1 MKHLDVSPMRMEDL
15 DDIET
20 IENLSFQTPWPRQA
34 FVQELCDNNF
44 ARYFTVRDNGRAV
57 AYGGM
62 WLILDEAHITN
73 IAVHPRYRGKGIGKA
88 LLKGMIDYGISKGIK
103 SFTLEVRESNYVAIS
118 LYNRLG
124 FKRAGTRKEYYSDTR
139 EDAIIMWLC
148 IQD

>member
-1 MKHLDVSPMRMEDL
+1 MNNPAISPMRMEDL

-20 IENLSFQTPWPRQA
+20 IENLSFRIPWPRQA
-34 FVQELCDNNF
+34 FVRELCENTL

-73 IAVHPRYRGKGIGKA
+73 IAVHPRHRGKGIGKA

-103 SFTLEVRESNYVAIS
+103 SFTLEVRESNHAAIA
-118 LYNRLG
+118 LYSRLG
-124 FKRAGTRKEYYSDTR
+124 FRRAGTRKGYYPDTR
-139 EDAIIMWLC
+139 EDAIIMWLRT
-148 IQD
+148 QD

>member
-1 MKHLDVSPMRMEDL
+1 MNNPAISPMRMEDL

-20 IENLSFQTPWPRQA
+20 IENLSFRRPWPRQA
-34 FVQELCDNNF
+34 FVRELCENTL

-73 IAVHPRYRGKGIGKA
+73 IAVHPRHRGKGIGKA

-103 SFTLEVRESNYVAIS
+103 SFTLEVRESNHAAIA
-118 LYNRLG
+118 LYSRLG
-124 FKRAGTRKEYYSDTR
+124 FRRAGTRKGYYPDTR
-139 EDAIIMWLC
+139 EDAIIMWLRT
-148 IQD
+148 QD

>member
-1 MKHLDVSPMRMEDL
+1 MNNPAISPMRMEDL

-20 IENLSFQTPWPRQA
+20 IENLSFRIPWPRQA
-34 FVQELCDNNF
+34 FVRELCENTL

-103 SFTLEVRESNYVAIS
+103 SFTLEVRESNHAAIA
-118 LYNRLG
+118 LYSRLG
-124 FKRAGTRKEYYSDTR
+124 FKRAGTRKGYYPDTR
-139 EDAIIMWLC
+139 EDAIIMWLRT
-148 IQD
+148 QD